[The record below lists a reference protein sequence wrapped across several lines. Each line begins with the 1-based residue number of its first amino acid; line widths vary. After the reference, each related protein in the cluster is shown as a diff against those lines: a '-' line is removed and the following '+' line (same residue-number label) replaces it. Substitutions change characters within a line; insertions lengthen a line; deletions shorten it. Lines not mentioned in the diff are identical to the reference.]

1 MLVCSVARPM
11 LDLDSNPALR
21 RLFHVA
27 RLRVSLG
34 FVVAVVAFWFAAP
47 TWMSLTLGGVLA
59 GAGEAIRVWAA
70 GHLRKSQ
77 EVTTSGPYRLT
88 RHPLY
93 VGSFT
98 LGLGFVVAAA
108 HTMVALVVLGYLAL
122 MLWAAIRLEEATL
135 REAFGSTYDRYA
147 GGTLHVTTRRFSFAQ
162 VVKNGEHH
170 ALLGLVAALGVL
182 AMKVLYL
189 RLG

>member
-1 MLVCSVARPM
+1 M

-27 RLRVSLG
+27 RLRVTLG
-34 FVVAVVAFWFAAP
+34 FVVSALAFWFATP
-47 TWMSLTLGGVLA
+47 TWMSLTVGGAVA
-59 GAGEAIRVWAA
+59 GVGEAIRIWAA

-77 EVTTSGPYRLT
+77 EVTTSGPYRFM

-93 VGSFT
+93 VGSCS
-98 LGLGFVVAAA
+98 LGFGFVIAAA
-108 HTMVALVVLGYLAL
+108 HALVAFVVLGYLAV

-135 REAFGSTYDRYA
+135 RDAFGATYDRYA
-147 GGTLHVTTRRFSFAQ
+147 DGTLRTAPRRFSLARVIQ
-162 VVKNGEHH
+162 NGEHQ
-170 ALLGLVAALGVL
+170 ALLGFVAALGVL